1 MHAHGGR
8 AESLYSQGH
17 FEVATCIDGVAGG
30 AEADNGWAYYGRLE
44 EAEAMF
50 VFSSASRVRRVEVD
64 KYYLC

>member
-1 MHAHGGR
+1 MQAHGGR

-30 AEADNGWAYYGRLE
+30 AEPDNGWAYYGRLE

-50 VFSSASRVRRVEVD
+50 IFSSASRVRRVEVLL
-64 KYYLC
+64 YLT